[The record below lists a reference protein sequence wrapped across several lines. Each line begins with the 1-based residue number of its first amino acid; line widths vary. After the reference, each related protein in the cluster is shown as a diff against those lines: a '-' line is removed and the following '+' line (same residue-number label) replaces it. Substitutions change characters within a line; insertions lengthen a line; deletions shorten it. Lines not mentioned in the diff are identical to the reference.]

1 MDYLQKCKDKMCFML
16 YFRCDSCEEAIGG
29 TKVRI
34 GRDYLSIH
42 FFHYLEELINSYKRA
57 KQSCSSYDRSKQTP
71 CPHPLIARIIQCPRL
86 LVKFYVS

>member
-42 FFHYLEELINSYKRA
+42 FFHYL
-57 KQSCSSYDRSKQTP
+57 
-71 CPHPLIARIIQCPRL
+71 
-86 LVKFYVS
+86 